1 MAFYQNRIVPLLI
14 NRAMRQRNFAVY
26 RNRIIPAAEGRVL
39 EIGIGSGLNLPFYS
53 RNVAYVIGLE
63 PSPKLLAIARRAQR
77 TAGRLSNIHRAPKVR
92 SHAFV
97 PVARAQ
103 GLITRHEW
111 MRRRRLQAGRYSR
124 LNLTRPRFFRRFEHP
139 AIEIRIPAYRLLTV
153 ITTGAPRT
161 RSCPI
166 KSLISLVQLG
176 GLEPPTS

>member
-77 TAGRLSNIHRAPKVR
+77 TAGRLSNIYTAPKVR

-103 GLITRHEW
+103 GSPGTSGCD
-111 MRRRRLQAGRYSR
+111 AGAYKPGGIRVSILPGPAFSAGSSTPPLKSEYP
-124 LNLTRPRFFRRFEHP
+124 LTACLP
-139 AIEIRIPAYRLLTV
+139 
-153 ITTGAPRT
+153 
-161 RSCPI
+161 
-166 KSLISLVQLG
+166 
-176 GLEPPTS
+176 